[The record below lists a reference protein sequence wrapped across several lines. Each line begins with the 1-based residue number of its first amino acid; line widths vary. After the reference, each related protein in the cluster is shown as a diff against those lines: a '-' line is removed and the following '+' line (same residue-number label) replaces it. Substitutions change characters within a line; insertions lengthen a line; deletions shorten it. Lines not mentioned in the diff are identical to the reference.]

1 MQYDKRVIVQFQ
13 ENAWCNE
20 KMMEYWAMN
29 YWKPHV
35 TEESI
40 LVLDLHKA
48 QKTERIQDILTNQCK
63 AVPVFV
69 PAGCTSLIQ
78 PLDVVY
84 NAPFKKKA
92 EAAAMKHMQDNL
104 EAYVNG
110 KFTASERR
118 VLITKWVG
126 QAWEELSQNKEMTVR
141 AFRKCGISVAAD
153 GSEDF
158 DIHIEGLDNYC
169 VQADDIDTEDDDE
182 DPFADVSESDSGTS
196 TESDDD

>member
-1 MQYDKRVIVQFQ
+1 M
-13 ENAWCNE
+13 
-20 KMMEYWAMN
+20 
-29 YWKPHV
+29 
-35 TEESI
+35 

-48 QKTERIQDILTNQCK
+48 QKTENIQAVLTDQCK

-92 EAAAMKHMQDNL
+92 EAAATQHMQDNL
-104 EAYVNG
+104 EAYING
-110 KFTASERR
+110 KFTAGERH

-126 QAWEELSQNKEMTVR
+126 QAWEELSQNREMAVR

-158 DIHIEGLDNYC
+158 NININELDDYC
-169 VQADDIDTEDDDE
+169 VQMDQYDMHTEVE
-182 DPFADVSESDSGTS
+182 
-196 TESDDD
+196 